1 MKTSKF
7 AFSIRVSPWLW
18 SKISNLF
25 IYRLVLGKFGLER
38 VFGDF
43 LDRKQAVLDLKNT
56 DLNKPENLHL
66 CKEVSPWFWSKIINF
81 FNVSFKAH
89 LA

>member
-1 MKTSKF
+1 MALVKNFK
-7 AFSIRVSPWLW
+7 L
-18 SKISNLF
+18 
-25 IYRLVLGKFGLER
+25 IYRLVLGKFGLEK

-43 LDRKQAVLDLKNT
+43 LDRKQAVLDYKNT

-66 CKEVSPWFWSKIINF
+66 YKEVSPWFWSKIINF